1 MVVDETP
8 ESKSSFSGDLFE
20 SMLTSGANGWVEL
33 SGETFAELPSTWLTS
48 FLLSEA
54 VATVIRG
61 CSILGLEVVLL
72 ASPFS
77 TVLLPLVAVVEQ
89 LVTARVHDEV
99 VVVRDEERL

>member
-1 MVVDETP
+1 MEAED
-8 ESKSSFSGDLFE
+8 DLKVGVTVAEGF
-20 SMLTSGANGWVEL
+20 VEATAL
-33 SGETFAELPSTWLTS
+33 D
-48 FLLSEA
+48 LLSEP
-54 VATVIRG
+54 VATVMRG

>member
-1 MVVDETP
+1 M
-8 ESKSSFSGDLFE
+8 
-20 SMLTSGANGWVEL
+20 
-33 SGETFAELPSTWLTS
+33 
-48 FLLSEA
+48 
-54 VATVIRG
+54 
-61 CSILGLEVVLL
+61 GLEVVLL